1 MKKLLTVLLL
11 AVAPA
16 LVLAQANQGYLVDTN
31 NNIVKSGTGL
41 CWHTGYW
48 TPANA
53 VEGCDATLKAAP
65 AGTKITLNADMLFA
79 FDKAT
84 LTAEGKGILDK
95 IAANAAALKTLEA
108 IAVVGYTDRIGT
120 DAYNKKLSER
130 RANAVRDYLVSRGVG
145 SDRISVEGRGKA
157 NSVTGDKCKGAVT
170 QKLIACLQPDRRAVI
185 EILGTK

>member
-11 AVAPA
+11 ATSS
-16 LVLAQANQGYLVDTN
+16 LAFAANEGYLVDSN

-48 TPANA
+48 TPAMA
-53 VEGCDATLKAAP
+53 VEGCDPVNKAAP
-65 AGTKITLNADMLFA
+65 VGAKVTLNADMLFA

-95 IAANAAALKTLEA
+95 IAADANGLGSLEA
-108 IAVVGYTDRIGT
+108 ITIVGYTDRIGT

-130 RANAVRDYLVSRGVG
+130 RANAVRDYLVSRKVA

-157 NSVTGDKCKGAVT
+157 NPVTGDKCRGAVT

-185 EILGTK
+185 EIIGTK